1 MVIEGGAFSGSPP
14 FFFYLPSPI
23 FILLHQPLVQGF
35 SIFRESEA
43 VTLGDSFRI
52 DLRRSDAALYHR
64 HGGYQPAEPSV
75 TDYNRWR
82 PQVLLAPDAG
92 QPQHLADVGPCI
104 VLRGWCPTG
113 DDVFHRK
120 VLLPFLQPLVVGVQ
134 CFPGGPIAIGH
145 RFELYKRLVGL
156 LLARSLPAGGRAA
169 DVERVV
175 VSDSSF
181 HDVLMFDV
189 FFFTTEYMEFH
200 GVFLLGGCSCRGIL
214 TIP

>member
-23 FILLHQPLVQGF
+23 FILLHQPLVQGLRML
-35 SIFRESEA
+35 RESESVA
-43 VTLGDSFRI
+43 HADGFRI
-52 DLRRSDAALYHR
+52 NLRGRDAALYHR
-64 HGGYQPAEPSV
+64 HGGYQPAKLSV
-75 TDYNRWR
+75 AVHIRWR
-82 PQVLLAPDAG
+82 QQVLLASDAG

-120 VLLPFLQPLVVGVQ
+120 VFLSFLQPLVVGVQ
-134 CFPGGPIAIGH
+134 CFPGGPIAISH

-156 LLARSLPAGGRAA
+156 LLARSLPAVGRVA

-175 VSDSSF
+175 VSCSSCF
-181 HDVLMFDV
+181 HVMSF
-189 FFFTTEYMEFH
+189 EF
-200 GVFLLGGCSCRGIL
+200 
-214 TIP
+214 